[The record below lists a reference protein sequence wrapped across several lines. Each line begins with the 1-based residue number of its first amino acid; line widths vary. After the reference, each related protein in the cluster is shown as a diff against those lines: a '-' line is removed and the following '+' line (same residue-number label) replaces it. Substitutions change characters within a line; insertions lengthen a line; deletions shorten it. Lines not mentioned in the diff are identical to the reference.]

1 MIERYTREAMGRI
14 WSPEYKYQKWLEVEI
29 LVCEALAELGE
40 IPGMALER
48 IKKNAQFS
56 IHRME
61 AIERETRHDV
71 IAFITNLAENVGED
85 ARYIHLGLTSS
96 DILDTAMA
104 MLLKEASELII
115 DDLEKFLVVLKE
127 KALMHKDTVMVG
139 RTHGV
144 HAEPISFGLKLAVWY
159 DEINRNLRR
168 MKEAKEN
175 ICYGKISGAVGTFAH
190 IPPEVESYVCNK
202 CGLRPAP
209 VSTQIIQRDRYAQY
223 FTTLAIIASSIE
235 KIAMEIRHLQKTE
248 VLEVEE
254 HFAPRQKGSS
264 AMPHKRNPIIS
275 ENLCGLA
282 RLVRSYSSAA
292 LEDMALWHER
302 DISHSSVERVIAP
315 DSTILIDYM
324 LNRVTELIK
333 QLTVYPHRMLKNLD
347 KTKGLIFSERI
358 FLELIR
364 KGLTREDAYVLVQ
377 RNAMRSWEEG
387 ADFKSVLLRD
397 PDLNEKLSTHEI
409 EQCFD
414 LGYLLRYVDY
424 LFKRVFSLA
433 CEN

>member
-14 WSPEYKYQKWLEVEI
+14 WSPEHKYQKWLEIEM
-29 LVCEALAELGE
+29 LVCEVLAELGE
-40 IPGMALER
+40 IPEIALER

-56 IHRME
+56 IQRME

-71 IAFITNLAENVGED
+71 VAFITNLSENVGED

-96 DILDTAMA
+96 DILDTTMA

-115 DDLEKFLVVLKE
+115 DDLERLLVILKE
-127 KALMHKDTVMVG
+127 KAFMYKDTVMIG

-144 HAEPISFGLKLAVWY
+144 HAEPVSFGLKLAVWY
-159 DEINRNLRR
+159 DEMNRNLRR

-190 IPPEVESYVCNK
+190 IPPEVESHVCKK

-209 VSTQIIQRDRYAQY
+209 ISTQIIQRDRYAQY
-223 FTTLAIIASSIE
+223 FTTLAIIAGSIE

-248 VLEVEE
+248 VLEAEE

-282 RLVRSYSSAA
+282 RLVRSYGSAA

-324 LNRVTELIK
+324 LNRVAQLIK
-333 QLTVYPHRMLKNLD
+333 QLTVYPHRMAENLD
-347 KTKGLIFSERI
+347 KTRGLIFSERI
-358 FLELIR
+358 LLELMR
-364 KGLTREDAYVLVQ
+364 RGLTREDAYVLVQ
-377 RNAMRSWEEG
+377 RNAMRAWEEG

-397 PDLNEKLSTHEI
+397 PDLKEKLSTHEI

-414 LGYLLRYVDY
+414 LGYLLRHMDY